1 MSVIVEGSKKG
12 VELTLAGIQVKC
24 TKVDGGNAEVL
35 LEIHS
40 LVISEWIAAIRL
52 SGETHSL

>member
-1 MSVIVEGSKKG
+1 MMAQVTKEG

-24 TKVDGGNAEVL
+24 AKVDGGDLEVL

-52 SGETHSL
+52 GGETHSL